1 MRKKEKIRR
10 ETRVPKRILVVDDDP
25 DLVSVLEAR
34 LKTNGY
40 EVRGVSDAVM
50 VVEVARAFN
59 PDLIMLDLMLPGGD
73 GLVVLKRLWMIPSVK
88 NIPVVVLTG
97 VRDEG
102 YKKKIL
108 EAGVSAYV
116 EKPYDVEDLLSKIRG
131 ILGESIV

>member
-1 MRKKEKIRR
+1 M
-10 ETRVPKRILVVDDDP
+10 PKRILVVDDDP

-40 EVRGVSDAVM
+40 EVRGVSDAV
-50 VVEVARAFN
+50 VVEVSRAFN

>member
-1 MRKKEKIRR
+1 
-10 ETRVPKRILVVDDDP
+10 
-25 DLVSVLEAR
+25 
-34 LKTNGY
+34 
-40 EVRGVSDAVM
+40 VM
-50 VVEVARAFN
+50 VVEVACTFN

>member
-1 MRKKEKIRR
+1 
-10 ETRVPKRILVVDDDP
+10 VPKRILVVDDDP

>member
-1 MRKKEKIRR
+1 M
-10 ETRVPKRILVVDDDP
+10 PKRILVVDDDP

-40 EVRGVSDAVM
+40 EGRGVSDAVM
-50 VVEVARAFN
+50 VVEVACTFN

>member
-1 MRKKEKIRR
+1 M
-10 ETRVPKRILVVDDDP
+10 PKRILVVDDDP